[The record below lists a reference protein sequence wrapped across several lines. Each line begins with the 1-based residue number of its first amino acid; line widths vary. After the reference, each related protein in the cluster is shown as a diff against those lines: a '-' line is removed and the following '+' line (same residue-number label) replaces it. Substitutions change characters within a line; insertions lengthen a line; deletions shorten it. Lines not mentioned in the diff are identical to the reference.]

1 MTNDSDILFS
11 CFNALLVCIY
21 YQEFVSSVQKGNVT
35 ACQFHPE
42 KSGGVGLAVLGSFLA
57 EHLEKRAPTLKFYGL
72 CAPQLGE
79 RGGVNNSSSSSSSSS
94 TKSNERNTG
103 GLAKRVLAC
112 LDVRSNDDGDL
123 VVTKGDQYD
132 VREEAASEGSGGCDG
147 GPESSSVIGADVQR
161 EGGNTGKVRNLGKP
175 VALAQRYFEEGADE
189 VVFLNITSFR
199 DSVLEDTPMLAVLE
213 QASETIFVP
222 LTVGGGI
229 RDLSSLREQLKARRA
244 SHRVR
249 RRATAQHP
257 RTLPRSRR
265 RSTWLR

>member
-1 MTNDSDILFS
+1 M
-11 CFNALLVCIY
+11 
-21 YQEFVSSVQKGNVT
+21 QKGNVS

-42 KSGGVGLAVLGSFLA
+42 KSGEVGLAVLGGFLA
-57 EHLEKRAPTLKFYGL
+57 EHLEGKAPTLKQYGG
-72 CAPQLGE
+72 AASDG
-79 RGGVNNSSSSSSSSS
+79 SSSSSSSSS
-94 TKSNERNTG
+94 SRSSSSGGGGGGGGG

-132 VREEAASEGSGGCDG
+132 VREEDDQSAASSNTVDE
-147 GPESSSVIGADVQR
+147 ADVQR
-161 EGGNTGKVRNLGKP
+161 EGGNRGKVRNLGKP

-199 DSVLEDTPMLAVLE
+199 NSVLEDTPMLAVLE

-229 RDLSSLREQLKARRA
+229 RGYTDSSGNSWSALEVASRYFRAGADKVFLQWICLFFLLFFPSLLSLSVTIRL
-244 SHRVR
+244 S
-249 RRATAQHP
+249 
-257 RTLPRSRR
+257 RTQTTNQPINQPTNKPTTRTPYR
-265 RSTWLR
+265 